1 VSATESS
8 ARPELSRPVLGLAAA
23 AAALLALGLV
33 AFAVGRFPVTLDELL
48 RVLWSLLTGQPS
60 GASATAEAVVLRVRG
75 PRILGAMAVGATL
88 AAAGAA
94 YQALFRNPLVSPDIL
109 GVSSG
114 AALGAALGIYWSL
127 GVVGIQA
134 LAFGTGLAAV
144 AVVYGIGASLRR
156 QDPVLALVLAG
167 IVIGTLLGSG
177 VGLLKYLADP
187 YNQLPAITFW
197 LLGSLSGVGA
207 ADVGAVL
214 PAVALGLVP
223 LALLRWR
230 LNVMTLGDDE
240 AQALGVD
247 ARRVRLV
254 VVTAAT
260 LMTAA
265 AVSISGVIGWIGLLV
280 PHLARFLVG
289 PDFGRLLPASLLLG
303 AGYLLGVDTLARSL
317 ARIEIPL
324 GILTAVVGTP
334 WFLWV
339 LARSRRGWQ

>member
-1 VSATESS
+1 
-8 ARPELSRPVLGLAAA
+8 
-23 AAALLALGLV
+23 
-33 AFAVGRFPVTLDELL
+33 
-48 RVLWSLLTGQPS
+48 
-60 GASATAEAVVLRVRG
+60 
-75 PRILGAMAVGATL
+75 
-88 AAAGAA
+88 
-94 YQALFRNPLVSPDIL
+94 
-109 GVSSG
+109 
-114 AALGAALGIYWSL
+114 
-127 GVVGIQA
+127 
-134 LAFGTGLAAV
+134 
-144 AVVYGIGASLRR
+144 VYGIGTSLRR

-223 LALLRWR
+223 LVLLRWR

-254 VVTAAT
+254 VVIAAT

-289 PDFGRLLPASLLLG
+289 PDFSRLLPASLLLG
-303 AGYLLGVDTLARSL
+303 AGYLLGVDTFARSL

-339 LARSRRGWQ
+339 LATSRRGWQ

>member
-1 VSATESS
+1 
-8 ARPELSRPVLGLAAA
+8 
-23 AAALLALGLV
+23 
-33 AFAVGRFPVTLDELL
+33 
-48 RVLWSLLTGQPS
+48 
-60 GASATAEAVVLRVRG
+60 
-75 PRILGAMAVGATL
+75 
-88 AAAGAA
+88 
-94 YQALFRNPLVSPDIL
+94 
-109 GVSSG
+109 
-114 AALGAALGIYWSL
+114 
-127 GVVGIQA
+127 
-134 LAFGTGLAAV
+134 
-144 AVVYGIGASLRR
+144 VYGIGTSLRR

-187 YNQLPAITFW
+187 YNQLLAITFW